1 MGMSLSDYV
10 VTEAGFGFD
19 LGAEKFLNIKC
30 RTAGLSPNAVVIVAT
45 VRALKY
51 HGGKSLKNLS
61 EVDPKAVEKGCE
73 NLEKHLENAKAFG
86 IPTVVAI
93 NKFVTDSDEELKVI
107 KDKCS
112 ALGIDAVYSEVWA
125 KGGGGA
131 IELAEKVSAL
141 ADSWS
146 TPFNPVYDWSWSVEE
161 KLRQ

>member
-30 RTAGLSPNAVVIVAT
+30 RTAGLSPHAVVIVAT

-61 EVDPKAVEKGCE
+61 ENDPKAVEKGCA
-73 NLEKHLENAKAFG
+73 NLEKHLENAKQFG
-86 IPTVVAI
+86 LSAVVAI

-107 KDKCS
+107 KDRCT
-112 ALGIDAVYSEVWA
+112 ALGVEAVYSEVWA
-125 KGGGGA
+125 KGGEGA
-131 IELAEKVSAL
+131 IELAEKVFSIA
-141 ADSWS
+141 A
-146 TPFNPVYDWSWSVEE
+146 FQQFGRRKNICYCI
-161 KLRQ
+161 